1 MQHFVR
7 HFIII
12 IAVKYIVL
20 LPCGIYVKIIQIMAK
35 PGAIKLWLPAF
46 FRRHK
51 RGTTRRCAFAA
62 KENEP
67 IIKAS
72 GMASHTWKSFRLFI
86 CLSFFMFYR
95 QSSGKQKSVLML
107 LMIEQLFRSGDDFV
121 GIVFADFTK
130 SLLNVLIRKMQY

>member
-67 IIKAS
+67 IIKAEWLHIL
-72 GMASHTWKSFRLFI
+72 GSHSVFYLSIFLYVLPTIFRQAKIGTYAFDDRAT
-86 CLSFFMFYR
+86 LS
-95 QSSGKQKSVLML
+95 LW
-107 LMIEQLFRSGDDFV
+107 
-121 GIVFADFTK
+121 
-130 SLLNVLIRKMQY
+130 

>member
-67 IIKAS
+67 KIKAEWLHIL
-72 GMASHTWKSFRLFI
+72 GSHSVFSSV

-121 GIVFADFTK
+121 RIVFADFIK